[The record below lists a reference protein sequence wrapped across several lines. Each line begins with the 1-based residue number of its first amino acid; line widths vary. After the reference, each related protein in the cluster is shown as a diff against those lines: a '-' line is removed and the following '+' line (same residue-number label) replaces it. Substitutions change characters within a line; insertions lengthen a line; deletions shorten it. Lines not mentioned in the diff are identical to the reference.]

1 VTAHG
6 KPYPPSN
13 WCRGN
18 AEKIYVDASQ
28 SATLRHAG
36 GSVECSTLREAVIAF
51 HKLPAEDREQA
62 TIKVNIR
69 GGNGPVYTA
78 KEIDQLHIK

>member
-1 VTAHG
+1 M
-6 KPYPPSN
+6 
-13 WCRGN
+13 
-18 AEKIYVDASQ
+18 
-28 SATLRHAG
+28 
-36 GSVECSTLREAVIAF
+36 IAF